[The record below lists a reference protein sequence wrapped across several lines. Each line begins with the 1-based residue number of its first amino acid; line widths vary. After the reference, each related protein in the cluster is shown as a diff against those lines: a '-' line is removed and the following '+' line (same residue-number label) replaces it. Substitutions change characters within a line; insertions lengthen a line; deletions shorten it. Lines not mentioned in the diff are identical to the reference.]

1 MSPYYDQPGYRR
13 TGPED
18 LAGVVV
24 LLGCTVFG
32 LFWYI
37 AVSRLHLRND
47 QCLEIFLDCAISFFG
62 GGLIVAHLIGRRA
75 KREENWPHP
84 AIAIPAT
91 KEAKIVSHAHS
102 DGATLLGYNVHKERW
117 LWPDAVR
124 IKHGVIVG
132 GTGAGKSTFLENIIA
147 QDLVRRF
154 GARKMPMIIFDGKGE
169 REFLDHLLPHIAAA
183 GRLQDLRIL
192 DPTHPVES
200 CRYNP
205 FYSLDDAYQEH
216 VNFIFRSFG
225 LREDFFKGH
234 QEAYLSD
241 LVRVLQYTGKLFNVY
256 DVLVM
261 ALDEE
266 VLQEQIKTAKARIAT
281 LTGLSMQKRLNFEM
295 SVKMLQR
302 SLQDRERVEK
312 IQGLLNELLS
322 FLEDELSVVTGAY
335 RDLLTLDDVL
345 ENDLILFVSLNSNR
359 NQRAVEALGKILLQN
374 IQLMVGKRYAQASAT
389 KSKDEPMLS
398 VILDEFAPF
407 AYPGFTQ
414 VLQTARGARVSFLFS
429 FQSLPQLQ
437 RVSQSFSDEVS
448 SAPGTKMIM
457 NVSEENTAQWFL
469 KASARIA
476 TKRRSL
482 SVRKTGI
489 FTSKYT
495 ETGMGS
501 ESEAKETRARED
513 HIKNLPVGQMEIL
526 MTDPREGTLH
536 SHLHVRRA
544 PSYYLDGVDQYLYPK
559 MHSLLDPGTGV
570 NLRFKD
576 AANRRQRRRRIA
588 GISLDAPFG
597 GQ

>member
-1 MSPYYDQPGYRR
+1 MSPYYDQPGWRQS
-13 TGPED
+13 GPED
-18 LAGVVV
+18 VAGVLV
-24 LLGCTVFG
+24 LFACAAVGFC
-32 LFWYI
+32 WYV
-37 AVSRLHLRND
+37 AVSRLHLRNV
-47 QCLEIFLDCAISFFG
+47 QCLEIFLYAAILFFG
-62 GGLIVAHLIGRRA
+62 GGLIIAQVIGRRK

-84 AIAIPAT
+84 AIVIPASKDAET
-91 KEAKIVSHAHS
+91 VLDASQA
-102 DGATLLGYNVHKERW
+102 GATLLGYNVHKEPW
-117 LWPDAVR
+117 LWPDVVR
-124 IKHGVIVG
+124 MKHGVIVG

-147 QDLVRRF
+147 QDLTRRF

-169 REFLDHLLPHIAAA
+169 REFLDRLLPHIEAS
-183 GRLQDLRIL
+183 GRLQDLRVI
-192 DPTHPVES
+192 DPTHPSES
-200 CRYNP
+200 ARYNP
-205 FYSLDDAYQEH
+205 FYALDDAYQEH

-241 LVRVLQYTGKLFNVY
+241 LVRILQYTGKLFNVY

-261 ALDEE
+261 ALDEQ
-266 VLQEQIKTAKARIAT
+266 VLQEQIAIAKARLASSPGI
-281 LTGLSMQKRLNFEM
+281 SMQKRLNFEM

-302 SLQDRERVEK
+302 SLSDRERVEK

-322 FLEDELSVVTGAY
+322 FLEDELSIVTGSY
-335 RDLLTLDDVL
+335 QDLLTLDDVL
-345 ENDLILFVSLNSNR
+345 NNDLILFVSLNANR

-374 IQLMVGKRYAQASAT
+374 IQLMVGKRYAQPASTRGA
-389 KSKDEPMLS
+389 DEPMLS

-429 FQSLPQLQ
+429 FQSMPQLQ
-437 RVSQSFSDEVS
+437 RVSQAFADEVS

-482 SVRKTGI
+482 SVRRTGI
-489 FTSKYT
+489 FSTKYT
-495 ETGMGS
+495 ETGTGNDS
-501 ESEAKETRARED
+501 DIKETRARED

-526 MTDPREGTLH
+526 MVDNREGTLH

-544 PSYYLDGVDQYLYPK
+544 PRFQVEGLEPSLYPK
-559 MHSLLDPGTGV
+559 MHSYLDPEVGV
-570 NLRFKD
+570 NLRFREPE
-576 AANRRQRRRRIA
+576 NRKQRRRRTA
-588 GISLDAPFG
+588 GLFLGEAS

>member
-13 TGPED
+13 TEPED
-18 LAGVVV
+18 VAGVVV
-24 LLGCTVFG
+24 LLGCAVLGF
-32 LFWYI
+32 FWYI
-37 AVSRLHLRND
+37 AVSRLHLHND
-47 QCLEIFLDCAISFFG
+47 QCLEIFLDCAIVFFG
-62 GGLIVAHLIGRRA
+62 GGLLIAHFAGRRR

-84 AIAIPAT
+84 AVVVPTAKDAQIAT
-91 KEAKIVSHAHS
+91 DAHES
-102 DGATLLGYNVHKERW
+102 DSTLLGYNVHKEPW

-147 QDLVRRF
+147 QDLTRRF

-192 DPTHPVES
+192 DPTHPAES

-241 LVRVLQYTGKLFNVY
+241 LVRVLQYTGRLFNVY

-261 ALDEE
+261 ALDED
-266 VLQEQIKTAKARIAT
+266 VLQDQIKAAKARVAT
-281 LTGLSMQKRLNFEM
+281 LTSLSVQKRLNFEM
-295 SVKMLQR
+295 SVKMLSR

-335 RDLLTLDDVL
+335 QDLLTLDDVF

-374 IQLMVGKRYAQASAT
+374 IQLMVGKRYSQTTASR
-389 KSKDEPMLS
+389 SKDEPMLS

-414 VLQTARGARVSFLFS
+414 VLQTARGAKVSFLFS

-437 RVSQSFSDEVS
+437 RVSQAFADEVS

-469 KASARIA
+469 KASARFA

-489 FTSKYT
+489 FTPKYI
-495 ETGMGS
+495 ETGTGS

-526 MTDPREGTLH
+526 MVDSREGTLH

-544 PSYYLDGVDQYLYPK
+544 PSFQLEGIEPYLYPK
-559 MHSLLDPGTGV
+559 MRSPMNPEIGV

-576 AANRRQRRRRIA
+576 AVNRRQRRRRIA
-588 GISLDAPFG
+588 GISLDTLQG
-597 GQ
+597 S

>member
-47 QCLEIFLDCAISFFG
+47 QCLEIFLDCAILFFG
-62 GGLIVAHLIGRRA
+62 GGLIVAHFAGRRR

-84 AIAIPAT
+84 AIVVPTAMDT
-91 KEAKIVSHAHS
+91 RIVTDAHNN
-102 DGATLLGYNVHKERW
+102 GATLLGYNVHKEPW

-147 QDLVRRF
+147 QDLTRHF

-192 DPTHPVES
+192 DPTHPAES

-205 FYSLDDAYQEH
+205 FHTLDGAYQEH

-261 ALDEE
+261 ALDED
-266 VLQEQIKTAKARIAT
+266 VLQDQIKAAKTRIAT

-302 SLQDRERVEK
+302 SLVDRERVEK
-312 IQGLLNELLS
+312 IQGLLNEMLS
-322 FLEDELSVVTGAY
+322 FLEDELSVVTGSY
-335 RDLLTLDDVL
+335 QDLLTFDDVL

-374 IQLMVGKRYAQASAT
+374 IQLMVGKRYSQTSAA

-414 VLQTARGARVSFLFS
+414 VLQTARGAKVSFLFS

-437 RVSQSFSDEVS
+437 RVSQAFSDEVS

-482 SVRKTGI
+482 SVRNTGI
-489 FTSKYT
+489 LAPKYT

-526 MTDPREGTLH
+526 MTDPREGTLY

-544 PSYYLDGVDQYLYPK
+544 PSYHLDGIDQYLYPK
-559 MHSLLDPGTGV
+559 MHSRLDSEIGV

-588 GISLDAPFG
+588 GISLDTLQG
-597 GQ
+597 S

>member
-1 MSPYYDQPGYRR
+1 MSSYYDQPGYRR

-18 LAGVVV
+18 VAGVVV
-24 LLGCTVFG
+24 LLGCAVFG
-32 LFWYI
+32 FLWYI

-47 QCLEIFLDCAISFFG
+47 QCLEIFLDCVILFFG
-62 GGLIVAHLIGRRA
+62 GGLIVAHFANRRR

-84 AIAIPAT
+84 AVVVPTAMDARIIT
-91 KEAKIVSHAHS
+91 DAHNN
-102 DGATLLGYNVHKERW
+102 GATLLGYNVHKEPW

-132 GTGAGKSTFLENIIA
+132 GTGAGKSTFLENIMA
-147 QDLVRRF
+147 QDLTRRF

-192 DPTHPVES
+192 DPTHPAES

-256 DVLVM
+256 DVLVT
-261 ALDEE
+261 ALDED
-266 VLQEQIKTAKARIAT
+266 VLQDQIKAAKTRIAT

-302 SLQDRERVEK
+302 SLVDRERVEK

-322 FLEDELSVVTGAY
+322 FLEDELSVVTGSY
-335 RDLLTLDDVL
+335 QDLLTLDDVL

-374 IQLMVGKRYAQASAT
+374 IQLMVGKRYSQTSAA
-389 KSKDEPMLS
+389 KPKDEPMLS

-414 VLQTARGARVSFLFS
+414 VLQTARGAKVSFLLS

-437 RVSQSFSDEVS
+437 RVSQAFADEVS

-469 KASARIA
+469 KASARFA

-489 FTSKYT
+489 FTPKYT

-544 PSYYLDGVDQYLYPK
+544 PSYHLDGIDQYLYPK
-559 MHSLLDPGTGV
+559 MHSRLDSEIGV

-588 GISLDAPFG
+588 GISLDTLQG
-597 GQ
+597 S